1 MSGTNIKRGDQLSV
15 LCFFVF
21 LILFWDRIFQKLL
34 NFVYNLCKNTKPS
47 LSLSTLSLLSQIS
60 KLLLHTNAAS
70 VLSNISLISSLCL
83 MALTNA
89 TIDIV
94 HESYKSLT

>member
-15 LCFFVF
+15 LPNF
-21 LILFWDRIFQKLL
+21 ILGQ
-34 NFVYNLCKNTKPS
+34 NFRNYQIENVVYNLCKNTKPS